1 MEQTASPFYNCNPAN
16 PQIQI
21 VNCGLPAQKRLEPLK
36 QIQPALKCKF
46 HTRDTGSSCPVQSI
60 APRQGRDRPLQDP
73 GCQHEPEIEP
83 RVEIGCGLDVAGE
96 VDVDVG
102 VDGDASVDGDMTRS
116 CIQPQS

>member
-1 MEQTASPFYNCNPAN
+1 M
-16 PQIQI
+16 
-21 VNCGLPAQKRLEPLK
+21 
-36 QIQPALKCKF
+36 
-46 HTRDTGSSCPVQSI
+46 
-60 APRQGRDRPLQDP
+60 QDP

-102 VDGDASVDGDMTRS
+102 VDGDASVTRS